1 MKVQITNTKSQILN
15 NFKFL
20 NSKPLVFE
28 NLNLIVIWN
37 LIIDACS
44 FVVAK

>member
-15 NFKFL
+15 NLKFL

-28 NLNLIVIWN
+28 NLNLFVICN